1 MNLKSL
7 QLETKVKSRA
17 HNLLLPMDG
26 SRGCRDAGVP
36 YEHCACAEWASLPG
50 EALLGWGRGC
60 ILSFSFTAACLKNQL
75 RGDSHLDNYSIVGSP
90 YLHCATSPTSSRRLG
105 N

>member
-50 EALLGWGRGC
+50 EALLGWGRGAYYPS
-60 ILSFSFTAACLKNQL
+60 LS
-75 RGDSHLDNYSIVGSP
+75 
-90 YLHCATSPTSSRRLG
+90 RLLVSKI
-105 N
+105 NSEVIPIWTTIP